1 MAKILDLQTMTV
13 ARRSSAAES
22 NASWW
27 ECCSTGS
34 FSNCC

>member
-1 MAKILDLQTMTV
+1 MANILDLQTMDI
-13 ARRSSAAES
+13 AQSAPSAHS
-22 NASWW
+22 NWSWW